1 MAIEVDVQATPNP
14 NAVKIN
20 ASATLFEGTGSMSV
34 KSGESTDHPLASAL
48 VGIEGVDN
56 IFGLRDFVTITKR
69 PEADWDAILAEAE
82 EAFKKIYG

>member
-1 MAIEVDVQATPNP
+1 MALEVDVQATPNP

-20 ASATLFEGTGSMSV
+20 ASATLFEGTGSMSL

-48 VGIEGVDN
+48 LRIEGVDN
-56 IFGLRDFVTITKR
+56 IFGLRDFVTITKK

-82 EAFKKIYG
+82 EAFKTIYG